1 MDAPLPSRAPADY
14 APAPPPGDDQ
24 RVTPLMEQYVEIKA
38 ANPGCL
44 LFYRMGDFYELFF
57 EDAELASRALG
68 IVLTKRGKHRGQDI
82 PMCGVPI
89 HRADEYLHRLI
100 AQGFRVAVCEQTE
113 NPVEAKKRGP
123 KSVVQRDVIRLVTA
137 GTLTEDSLL
146 DAKRNNYLVAIA
158 RAKITSTRTST
169 RTSTEPDSAF
179 ALAWLDIST
188 GEFHISTCDR
198 NGLPAEIAR
207 LEPGEIIMSDAL
219 YEDGEFAPLW
229 RSLPAVT
236 PLTRDVFDGA
246 SAERRLAAYF
256 AVATVDVF
264 GALSRLELTAAAACV
279 TYVERTQLGK
289 RPPLSPPAREASGA
303 ALAIDAAT
311 RANLELM
318 RTQSGERR
326 GSLIAAIDRTVTV
339 AGARM
344 LAQRL
349 AAPLTDP
356 AAINHR
362 LDAVGLFVGEVDLRA
377 DVRARLGAAPDLARA
392 LARLMVGRGG
402 PRDLAAIRDGLHAA
416 ADLAERLAAAPQ
428 AAEVANATRALQ
440 RPDPAI
446 AAELAAAL
454 AADLPLLRRDGGFIG
469 AHYDATLDETR
480 ALRDE
485 SRRVVAALQAR
496 YAEETQIKTLKI
508 RHNNV
513 LGYFVEVTA
522 QHGDKLMSAPWNAT
536 FIHRQ
541 TLAGQVRFTTAELSG
556 LEAKIASAADRALGL
571 EQEIFDRLAARAIDA
586 ADDIKAAADALA
598 AVDVASALAALAIE
612 RGYVRPEVDDSR
624 AFVVTGGRHPVVEQA
639 LARDGGPFVANDCNL
654 SPPPPS
660 YPPPAP
666 ASGGGL
672 GKGPGEGTEG
682 AGRIYLVTGP
692 NMAGKSTYLRQNAL
706 IAVMAQT
713 GSFVPATQARV
724 GVVDRLFS
732 RVGAADDLAR
742 GRSTFMVEMVE
753 TAAILNQ
760 AGERSLV
767 ILDEIGRGTATFDG
781 LSIAWAAIEHLHET
795 NRCRALFATHF
806 HELTALATRLKR
818 LFNATVRVK
827 EWHGDVVFLHEVV
840 PGAADRS
847 YGIQV
852 AKLAGLPA
860 AVIERATHVLA
871 KLEAGDRTSPAHHLI
886 DDLPLFS
893 AAARLPPPADPVAE
907 TVLKKLTGLNPDE
920 MSPREALEALY
931 ALKSL
936 AAKKGPGP

>member
-1 MDAPLPSRAPADY
+1 
-14 APAPPPGDDQ
+14 
-24 RVTPLMEQYVEIKA
+24 MEQYVEIKA

-57 EDAELASRALG
+57 DDAEEASRALG

-89 HRADEYLHRLI
+89 HRSDEYLHRLI
-100 AQGFRVAVCEQTE
+100 AKGYRVAVCEQTE
-113 NPVEAKKRGP
+113 DPADAKKRGP

-146 DAKRNNYLVAIA
+146 DARRNNYLVAVA
-158 RAKITSTRTST
+158 RAKTSSAATSSATAARARTVA
-169 RTSTEPDSAF
+169 EAGSAF
-179 ALAWLDIST
+179 ALAWLDMST
-188 GEFHISTCDR
+188 GEFRVAACDR

-207 LEPGEIIMSDAL
+207 LEPGEIIVSDAL
-219 YEDGEFAPLW
+219 YEDGDLAPLW

-236 PLTRDVFDGA
+236 PLTRDVFDSA

-264 GALSRLELTAAAACV
+264 GPLSRLELTAAAACI
-279 TYVERTQLGK
+279 TYVERTQIGK
-289 RPPLSPPAREASGA
+289 RPPLSPPSREAVGA
-303 ALAIDAAT
+303 ALSIDAAT

-326 GSLIAAIDRTVTV
+326 GALIAAIDRTVTA

-356 AAINHR
+356 AAINRR
-362 LDAVGLFVGEVDLRA
+362 LDAAGLFVGEAGLRA
-377 DVRARLGAAPDLARA
+377 DVRARLNAAPDLARA
-392 LARLMVGRGG
+392 LSRLTVGRGG
-402 PRDLAAIRDGLHAA
+402 PRDLAAVRDGLHAA
-416 ADLAERLAAAPQ
+416 ADLAQRLEAAPQ
-428 AAEVANATRALQ
+428 AAEVAEAALALT

-454 AADLPLLRRDGGFIG
+454 GEDLPLLKRDGGFIG

-485 SRRVVAALQAR
+485 SRRVIAALQAR
-496 YAEETQIKTLKI
+496 YADETQIKVLKI
-508 RHNNV
+508 KHNNV

-522 QHGDKLMSAPWNAT
+522 QHGDKLMGAPWNAT

-571 EQEIFDRLAARAIDA
+571 ELEIFDRLAARAIDA
-586 ADDIKAAADALA
+586 SDAIKAAAEALSA
-598 AVDVASALAALAIE
+598 MDVAAALAALAVE
-612 RGYVRPEVDDSR
+612 RSYVRPEVDASR
-624 AFVVTGGRHPVVEQA
+624 AFVIEGGRHPVVEQA

-654 SPPPPS
+654 SPPQ
-660 YPPPAP
+660 
-666 ASGGGL
+666 
-672 GKGPGEGTEG
+672 GEK
-682 AGRIYLVTGP
+682 AGRIHLITGP

-706 IAVMAQT
+706 IAVLAQM
-713 GSFVPATQARV
+713 GSFVPAKQARI

-753 TAAILNQ
+753 TASILNQ

-806 HELTALATRLKR
+806 HELTALSARLKR
-818 LFNATVRVK
+818 VFNATVRVK

-860 AVIERATHVLA
+860 AVIARASQVLA

-893 AAARLPPPADPVAE
+893 AAARPAPPPSNPVAAA
-907 TVLKKLTGLNPDE
+907 LAKALADLNPDE
-920 MSPREALEALY
+920 MTPRDALEALY
-931 ALKSL
+931 ALKQL
-936 AAKKGPGP
+936 AAKKDPAP